1 MTMQQVADRI
11 GLSVGFI
18 SQLERDLTGPSLTT
32 LASLA
37 RVLEQPVSA
46 FLSQPDIPQNLT
58 RRDGRVPYS
67 TGHRT
72 MSYERLSTTFPGST
86 LRALLTYAM
95 PGHRGEPTS
104 HGGEELMFIL
114 HGELTFEIEDE
125 VSVLCEGDSI
135 HFDSR
140 RTHAVFNH
148 TNQVTSILWCG
159 TIDVFG
165 DDEPDPI
172 HTKTIKINDPTN
184 GE

>member
-72 MSYERLSTTFPGST
+72 MSYERLSTTFPAA
-86 LRALLTYAM
+86 RCARY
-95 PGHRGEPTS
+95 
-104 HGGEELMFIL
+104 
-114 HGELTFEIEDE
+114 
-125 VSVLCEGDSI
+125 
-135 HFDSR
+135 
-140 RTHAVFNH
+140 
-148 TNQVTSILWCG
+148 
-159 TIDVFG
+159 
-165 DDEPDPI
+165 
-172 HTKTIKINDPTN
+172 
-184 GE
+184 